1 VQHLDVPLLLL
12 SAVLHCQLP
21 LLQLGYVLVP
31 VMIEYRWS
39 FAAVA
44 AADPARRVA
53 ALAGNAKG

>member
-1 VQHLDVPLLLL
+1 
-12 SAVLHCQLP
+12 
-21 LLQLGYVLVP
+21 